1 MPIATWP
8 LTLPEYPTMNY
19 SEDSGV
25 LIIRTPME
33 MGIAKQRRRAKR
45 PDVLNVSYEMTLT
58 QVQTFDTFVHDT
70 LMGVLRFTIKHP
82 RKQTNVEVRIV
93 PQQDGKLYDLSMLQ
107 FNLYSVSMQ
116 LEVMP

>member
-33 MGIAKQRRRAKR
+33 MGIAKSI
-45 PDVLNVSYEMTLT
+45 L
-58 QVQTFDTFVHDT
+58 
-70 LMGVLRFTIKHP
+70 
-82 RKQTNVEVRIV
+82 
-93 PQQDGKLYDLSMLQ
+93 
-107 FNLYSVSMQ
+107 
-116 LEVMP
+116 